1 MIFLPPLNEYEDEA
15 RDRLPYR
22 GEAQCYVAGD
32 YYGTM
37 QDAYFHGTE
46 QELMALLLG
55 GGVEVYGANRYSHRD
70 VLVPTFEK
78 VEITDWTSSAGDWDL
93 AVFDGENWMFGWQE
107 SMYPYGGMRVGVDN
121 SMAATTLDELYR
133 CYDYV

>member
-1 MIFLPPLNEYEDEA
+1 MIFLPPLDEYEDEA

-37 QDAYFHGTE
+37 QDAHFHGTE

-55 GGVEVYGANRYSHRD
+55 GGVEVYGANWYSHRD
-70 VLVPTFEK
+70 VLVPPFQK
-78 VEITDWTSSAGDWDL
+78 VEIAESTSSAGDWTL
-93 AVFDGENWMFGWQE
+93 AVFDGENWMFGGQE
-107 SMYPYGGMRVGVDN
+107 NGWPSGGFRIGVDN
-121 SMAATTLDELYR
+121 SMAAATLEELYR
-133 CYDYV
+133 YWDFL